1 MFSRSLVVAV
11 ALSLAP
17 VGAFAA
23 GGGGG
28 DGDTPTPTK
37 TTKECTG
44 GKIWSDQKNACV
56 DPGSG
61 SLNDDIRYGAV
72 REYAY
77 AGDFAAAQTIL
88 ATMADQSDDRVLT
101 YWGFTHRKMGQVE
114 LGMSYYQRAL
124 EINPDNLLVRSYMG
138 QAFVEAGETY
148 LAYEQ
153 LQEIRARGGDGSWP
167 ATSLAEAIRTGVTYN
182 Y

>member
-101 YWGFTHRKMGQVE
+101 YWGFTHRK
-114 LGMSYYQRAL
+114 LGDLDRAAFYYQAA
-124 EINPDNLLVRSYMG
+124 IAANPDNILARSYMG
-138 QAFVEAGETY
+138 QGFVEAGKTD
-148 LAYEQ
+148 LAIAQ
-153 LQEIRARGGDGSWP
+153 WREITARGGEGSW
-167 ATSLAEAIRTGVTYN
+167 AEVSLREAIRTGLTYS